1 MPEYK
6 VIASGIGIVLVL
18 VYAIGSGYWVDN
30 SGWYRTL
37 NRPSWQ
43 PPDYVFGLIWPYN
56 FLMLGI
62 ASVTVANNLSRLKSL
77 TFLVI
82 FAASVVAALC
92 WSYFF
97 YVPHDFTKASIALA
111 TTAFLTLPILIL
123 TFQASRVVGLLLMPY
138 QIWVTLASFLSASYG
153 KLN

>member
-6 VIASGIGIVLVL
+6 VIASGIGIALVL

-43 PPDYVFGLIWPYN
+43 PPDYIFGLIWPYN

-62 ASVTVANNLSRLKSL
+62 ASVTVATNLSRLKSL
-77 TFLVI
+77 TFLVV
-82 FAASVVAALC
+82 FAAGVVAALY

-97 YVPHDFTKASIALA
+97 YVPHDFTKASISLA
-111 TTAFLTLPILIL
+111 TTAILTLPILIL

-153 KLN
+153 KMN

>member
-6 VIASGIGIVLVL
+6 VIASGIGIALVL

-43 PPDYVFGLIWPYN
+43 PPDYIFGLIWPYN

-62 ASVTVANNLSRLKSL
+62 ASVTVATNLSRLKSL
-77 TFLVI
+77 TFLVV
-82 FAASVVAALC
+82 FAAGVVAALY

-97 YVPHDFTKASIALA
+97 YVPHDFTKASISLA
-111 TTAFLTLPILIL
+111 TTAILTLPILIL